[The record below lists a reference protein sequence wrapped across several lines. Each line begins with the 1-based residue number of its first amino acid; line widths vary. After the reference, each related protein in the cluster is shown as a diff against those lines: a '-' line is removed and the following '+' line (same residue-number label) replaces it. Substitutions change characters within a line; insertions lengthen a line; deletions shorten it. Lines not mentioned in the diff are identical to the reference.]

1 MAFIRLLLMNNG
13 RFGCKNVIHVNSC
26 KNSLIIFN
34 MNAKTRTM
42 DMANGPLLKNIFI
55 FAIPLIFTN
64 VLQMF
69 FNSADTII
77 VGKFAGDRAL
87 AAVGSTG
94 SIVFL
99 ITSLFNGLAT
109 GTNVVVARYIGTGNK
124 EKIHDSVQTSI
135 ALAGMGGVILTFIG
149 IVFAKAF
156 LSMMSTPDDIIDL
169 SATYMRIYFAGI
181 IFLLLYNFG
190 AAILRSKG
198 DTQRPLYFLMCSG
211 VLNIVLNFILIRYF
225 GLHVIGAAAAT
236 VLSQAVSA
244 FLVLYILVKED
255 GITKL
260 DIKHL
265 YFDKFSLL
273 EIMRIGIPAGL
284 SGAVFA
290 LSNVVVQSSIN
301 SFNSTDIVAGNAAG
315 NSVENY
321 VYIGYMAFNQ
331 ATITFTSQ
339 CMGAGRLDRVK
350 EIMVKTMMLVII
362 GAVIMGVTV
371 YVAGPAVLTLY
382 TDKPEVVDVGMIRIK
397 YVASL
402 LVFNGILDVFVN
414 SLRGMGSSSLP
425 TILMII
431 GICGVR
437 LIWIYTMFPIHRS
450 LQTIYLCFPLSWI
463 ITSIVEFLLWILVY
477 RKVVLQNV

>member
-1 MAFIRLLLMNNG
+1 
-13 RFGCKNVIHVNSC
+13 
-26 KNSLIIFN
+26 

-55 FAIPLIFTN
+55 FAVPLIFTN

-135 ALAGMGGVILTFIG
+135 ALAGAGGIILTFIG
-149 IVFAKAF
+149 IVFAKVF

-211 VLNIVLNFILIRYF
+211 VLNIVLNFILFRSNRQPADN
-225 GLHVIGAAAAT
+225 G
-236 VLSQAVSA
+236 QALADSTKVWQQKDSA
-244 FLVLYILVKED
+244 Y
-255 GITKL
+255 
-260 DIKHL
+260 
-265 YFDKFSLL
+265 
-273 EIMRIGIPAGL
+273 R
-284 SGAVFA
+284 
-290 LSNVVVQSSIN
+290 
-301 SFNSTDIVAGNAAG
+301 
-315 NSVENY
+315 
-321 VYIGYMAFNQ
+321 
-331 ATITFTSQ
+331 ATIQGLESQ
-339 CMGAGRLDRVK
+339 KDTLQK
-350 EIMVKTMMLVII
+350 QLSEIEN
-362 GAVIMGVTV
+362 
-371 YVAGPAVLTLY
+371 VLTG
-382 TDKPEVVDVGMIRIK
+382 KK
-397 YVASL
+397 
-402 LVFNGILDVFVN
+402 N
-414 SLRGMGSSSLP
+414 
-425 TILMII
+425 
-431 GICGVR
+431 
-437 LIWIYTMFPIHRS
+437 
-450 LQTIYLCFPLSWI
+450 
-463 ITSIVEFLLWILVY
+463 
-477 RKVVLQNV
+477 K

>member
-1 MAFIRLLLMNNG
+1 
-13 RFGCKNVIHVNSC
+13 
-26 KNSLIIFN
+26 
-34 MNAKTRTM
+34 M

-64 VLQMF
+64 ILQML

-87 AAVGSTG
+87 AAVGATG

-124 EKIHDSVQTSI
+124 DKIKDSIHTSI
-135 ALAGMGGVILTFIG
+135 ALASAGGILLTFIG
-149 IVFAKAF
+149 LFFSKVF
-156 LSMMSTPDDIIDL
+156 LRMMDTPEDFIDL
-169 SATYMRIYFAGI
+169 SATYMRIYFLGV

-190 AAILRSKG
+190 SAVLRSHG
-198 DTQRPLYFLMCSG
+198 DTKRPLYFLMLSG
-211 VLNIVLNFILIRYF
+211 ALNVVLNFITVKFLKMSI
-225 GLHVIGAAAAT
+225 VGAALAT
-236 VLSQAVSA
+236 VASEAVSA
-244 FLVLYILVKED
+244 FLVLNVLIKEK
-255 GITKL
+255 GPTRL
-260 DIKHL
+260 DMRHL
-265 YFDKFSLL
+265 YFDKESFL
-273 EIMRIGIPAGL
+273 EILRIGIPAGL

-290 LSNVVVQSSIN
+290 LSNVVIQSSIN
-301 SFNSTDIVAGNAAG
+301 SFDSTDIVAGNSAG
-315 NSVENY
+315 ANIENF

-339 CMGAGRLDRVK
+339 CMGAGRLDRIK
-350 EIMVKTMMLVII
+350 EIMIKTLILVVV
-362 GAVIMGVTV
+362 GAVVMGAAV
-371 YVAGPAVLTLY
+371 YLSGPLVLTLY
-382 TDKPEVVDVGMIRIK
+382 TDKASVIEVGMIRIR

-437 LIWIYTMFPIHRS
+437 LLWIYTMFPLHRT
-450 LQTIYLCFPLSWI
+450 LETIYLCFPISWVV
-463 ITSIVEFLLWILVY
+463 TSIVELVLWIIVY
-477 RKVVLQNV
+477 KRVVY

>member
-1 MAFIRLLLMNNG
+1 M
-13 RFGCKNVIHVNSC
+13 S
-26 KNSLIIFN
+26 S
-34 MNAKTRTM
+34 KTKTM

-55 FAIPLIFTN
+55 FAIPLVFTN
-64 VLQMF
+64 ILQMF

-94 SIVFL
+94 SIIFL

-109 GTNVVVARYIGTGNK
+109 GTNVVVARYIGNGNQK
-124 EKIHDSVQTSI
+124 KIRDSVQTSI
-135 ALAGMGGVILTFIG
+135 ALAGLGGIILTFIG
-149 IVFAKAF
+149 VICARRF
-156 LSMMSTPDDIIDL
+156 LTMMSTPDDIIDL
-169 SATYMRIYFAGI
+169 STLYMRIYFCGI

-190 AAILRSKG
+190 SAILRSKG

-211 VLNIVLNFILIRYF
+211 LLNIILNYITIRF
-225 GLHVIGAAAAT
+225 MHMHVIGAAMSTAI
-236 VLSQAVSA
+236 SQAVSA
-244 FLVLYILVKED
+244 ILVLYVLIKDDDV
-255 GITKL
+255 TRL
-260 DIKHL
+260 DIRHL
-265 YFDKFSLL
+265 YFDLESIS
-273 EIMRIGIPAGL
+273 EIMRIGVPAGL

-315 NSVENY
+315 NNVENF

-350 EIMVKTMMLVII
+350 EIMIKTMVLVVL
-362 GAVIMGVTV
+362 GALVMGVAV
-371 YVAGPAVLTLY
+371 YLAGPYVLQFY
-382 TDKPEVVDVGMIRIK
+382 TDKPEVVVVGMTRIRL
-397 YVASL
+397 VASL

-414 SLRGMGSSSLP
+414 SMRGMGSSTLP
-425 TILMII
+425 TILMVI

-437 LIWIYTMFPIHRS
+437 LIWIYTMFPIHHT
-450 LQTIYLCFPLSWI
+450 LETVYLCFPLSWI
-463 ITSIVEFLLWILVY
+463 FTSIVEYILWIITY
-477 RKVVLQNV
+477 KKVVY